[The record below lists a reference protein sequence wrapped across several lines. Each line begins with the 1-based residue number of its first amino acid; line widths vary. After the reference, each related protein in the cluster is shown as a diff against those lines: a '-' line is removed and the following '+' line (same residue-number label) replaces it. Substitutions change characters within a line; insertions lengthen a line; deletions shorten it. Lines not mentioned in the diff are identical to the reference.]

1 MTFEWT
7 SPLFIGIMSLALAPK
22 QRRAGKRR
30 MFLLMVILGWF
41 LVVVGAAE
49 LLWQILTILARK
61 G

>member
-7 SPLFIGIMSLALAPK
+7 GPVFLGCMCLALAPK
-22 QRRAGKRR
+22 QKRAGKWR

-41 LVVVGAAE
+41 VVVVGAVE
-49 LLWQILTILARK
+49 LLWQILTALALR